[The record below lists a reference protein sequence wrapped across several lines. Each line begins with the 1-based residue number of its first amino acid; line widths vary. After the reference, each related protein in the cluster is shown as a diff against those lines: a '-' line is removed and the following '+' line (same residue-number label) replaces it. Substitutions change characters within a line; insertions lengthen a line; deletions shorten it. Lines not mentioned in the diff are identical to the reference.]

1 MHHLQVAQHVRAE
14 HQTHQWSGTLVAPI
28 AATERLNPPPAPP
41 RQRAAARTIDGH
53 GEPSVA
59 LAPAGPG
66 ARSRRAT
73 SRHARGSL
81 HASIAGA
88 GAGAVCGLH
97 GRAAGAGGV
106 PGLRA
111 GGEHGGGARPVLLLG
126 AQGRGARGGGLP
138 LPALPGRPGLRP
150 LAQHDQ
156 GPAAARRVQGQDAA
170 RQQVPRFC
178 SWCAQRVSCSGSLV
192 RGPRLRAVADAVAV
206 NPFGITGSNREPDQR
221 SSAFPS
227 AFRRCRPLGTTTGL
241 HLHRCRDSV
250 GVPGLVS
257 WAHSPEFM
265 RSARTLPQSDH
276 KSCTERCIL

>member
-14 HQTHQWSGTLVAPI
+14 HQAPVVWYSGRADSCQS
-28 AATERLNPPPAPP
+28 ATERLKSEPTTTAT
-41 RQRAAARTIDGH
+41 ARSVSDDGH

-66 ARSRRAT
+66 ARSRSAT

-81 HASIAGA
+81 HANNAGA
-88 GAGAVCGLH
+88 GAGAVGGLH

-170 RQQVPRFC
+170 RQQVPRYALVAFAFC
-178 SWCAQRVSCSGSLV
+178 DGARW
-192 RGPRLRAVADAVAV
+192 
-206 NPFGITGSNREPDQR
+206 ER
-221 SSAFPS
+221 SI
-227 AFRRCRPLGTTTGL
+227 
-241 HLHRCRDSV
+241 V
-250 GVPGLVS
+250 
-257 WAHSPEFM
+257 
-265 RSARTLPQSDH
+265 
-276 KSCTERCIL
+276 